1 MADEVMGLQ
10 GSFTVD
16 TSSLDSAAAKI
27 ASVSDNIVNSLR
39 KVKSAA
45 DATRSSGPGGDG
57 VLPLAK
63 LQFDAIKFKDAADK
77 GASGATNLAGRLM
90 VLGQIADD
98 AQYGFRAIVNQ
109 IPMAVAAF
117 GGSMGLAGGLALAG
131 VAVNQLLM
139 HWNNL
144 TQALGSP
151 VALTAAQQMEELGK
165 KTSKTAD
172 EMERLSRYQREQ
184 KTITDQSARR
194 PGKEGDITK
203 QVAEQIGEFPGG
215 ADELRTRLRRR
226 LLEQMPKITDE
237 EIAKET
243 GEDSAMAAF
252 GKHQGTDVAGARR
265 AAIARIEQRR
275 RERAIESANNM
286 LANAE
291 TGPGQLGQNARRRIG
306 ELLPGEEGEMFRDP
320 EKAARDRQQRAWEA
334 QGARYSREF
343 DKRKR
348 EKDEE
353 YRQGLIESAKDDAEE
368 NDKNWLSQMNKK
380 IDRSE
385 RLTQGERSEL
395 KKLNPDMLEKN
406 DDMERKEVKEEEQLK
421 DQAGDLSWRLRGLL
435 MKGAPQSNSFSDLN
449 SYEGSIRAKSGEDQ
463 LRKLND
469 IHETLEKIDENTA
482 KQQKVAERIAR

>member
-57 VLPLAK
+57 FLPLAK

-90 VLGQIADD
+90 VLGQVADD

-109 IPMAVAAF
+109 IPMTVAAF

-139 HWNNL
+139 HWDKL

-165 KTSKTAD
+165 KT
-172 EMERLSRYQREQ
+172 
-184 KTITDQSARR
+184 ITN
-194 PGKEGDITK
+194 